1 MLSFQPSDL
10 SDHVSDIRW
19 SPYDANLF
27 GSVTGDGR
35 VQIWNI
41 TKMDPQISLVVE
53 PDFTEEE
60 QARFKA
66 ADDEIEAQKK
76 AKIERE
82 KEANDP
88 LAMLARQMR
97 RNQNGA
103 DAVEEAKQPDFD
115 IESAEAKL
123 EKAKNLYKSLTCV
136 EFSGNAPIV
145 VVGSADGTVGCYRV
159 KGLDILPLSDQEQLA
174 RLETSMFDALS
185 MNDDGVQ

>member
-1 MLSFQPSDL
+1 
-10 SDHVSDIRW
+10 
-19 SPYDANLF
+19 
-27 GSVTGDGR
+27 
-35 VQIWNI
+35 
-41 TKMDPQISLVVE
+41 MDPQISLVVE

-115 IESAEAKL
+115 IEGAEAKL

>member
-1 MLSFQPSDL
+1 MKLKRRKRQRL
-10 SDHVSDIRW
+10 NRKRKQ
-19 SPYDANLF
+19 
-27 GSVTGDGR
+27 T
-35 VQIWNI
+35 
-41 TKMDPQISLVVE
+41 
-53 PDFTEEE
+53 
-60 QARFKA
+60 
-66 ADDEIEAQKK
+66 
-76 AKIERE
+76 
-82 KEANDP
+82 DP

-115 IESAEAKL
+115 IEGAEAKL
-123 EKAKNLYKSLTCV
+123 EKDKNLYKSLTCV

>member
-115 IESAEAKL
+115 IEGAEAKL